1 MKDNKGILPSEEKIL
16 ISPMETRSVLG
27 VGRNEIY
34 KLCNTKG
41 FPSFKIGSKYYI
53 NKNKL
58 QEWADK
64 QCK

>member
-1 MKDNKGILPSEEKIL
+1 MSNEVNPILL
-16 ISPMETRSVLG
+16 TPMQAKNLLG

-34 KLCNTKG
+34 NLCKNKK
-41 FPSFKIGSKYYI
+41 FPSFKIGNKYYI
-53 NKNKL
+53 NKDKL

>member
-1 MKDNKGILPSEEKIL
+1 MSKENINPILLTPIQAKNI
-16 ISPMETRSVLG
+16 LG

-34 KLCNTKG
+34 RLCNTKG
-41 FPSFKIGSKYYI
+41 FPSFKIGQKHYI
-53 NKNKL
+53 NKDKL

>member
-1 MKDNKGILPSEEKIL
+1 MQAKKL
-16 ISPMETRSVLG
+16 LG

-41 FPSFKIGSKYYI
+41 FPSFKIGSKHYI
-53 NKNKL
+53 NKDKL

-64 QCK
+64 QCGC

>member
-1 MKDNKGILPSEEKIL
+1 MSDNQILG
-16 ISPMETRSVLG
+16 SPTQARKLLG
-27 VGRNEIY
+27 VGRNEMY

-41 FPSFKIGSKYYI
+41 FPSFKIGSKHYV
-53 NKNKL
+53 NLQKL

>member
-1 MKDNKGILPSEEKIL
+1 MSDNQILL
-16 ISPMETRSVLG
+16 TPMEAKKLLG

-41 FPSFKIGSKYYI
+41 FPSFKIGSKHYI

-58 QEWADK
+58 QGWYDSK
-64 QCK
+64 CK